1 MPYGISPG
9 SSVESL
15 NSYAPGK
22 QQRTLSDWEQIA
34 AIVNKAIEESSDGE
48 GGEDGPVF
56 DTAASPPMKPYHS
69 TGDGADAHN
78 NQPLVRQKAQD
89 QDGSEKR
96 MPATARN
103 QASSDPQQGFHD
115 KLRNKLAEARSRDEA
130 FNYAKMQ

>member
-15 NSYAPGK
+15 ASSAPGK
-22 QQRTLSDWEQIA
+22 QQRTLSDWKKIA
-34 AIVNKAIEESSDGE
+34 AIVKQAIKESSDGE

-56 DTAASPPMKPYHS
+56 DTAASPSMKPYHS

-78 NQPLVRQKAQD
+78 NQPSVRQNAQE
-89 QDGSEKR
+89 QDGSEER

-103 QASSDPQQGFHD
+103 RASSDPQGFCD
-115 KLRNKLAEARSRDEA
+115 KLTYKLAEARRSRDEA
-130 FNYAKMQ
+130 CN